1 MSCSC
6 WILATMQAS
15 HKLGSQKP
23 RASTVF
29 FHFQRLFTS
38 NPPAV
43 FAPSSSSSAP
53 PPCLPSIPTSDTPL
67 KRKWTFN
74 RAADIRGGRKMK
86 GRRDT
91 GITFS
96 FSAFVRGV

>member
-1 MSCSC
+1 MRSSQTMSCSC

-15 HKLGSQKP
+15 HKLGSQKCACE
-23 RASTVF
+23 RMK
-29 FHFQRLFTS
+29 
-38 NPPAV
+38 
-43 FAPSSSSSAP
+43 
-53 PPCLPSIPTSDTPL
+53 DTPL